1 MPVAQIL
8 VLLAAIALLAAAAR
22 SSARCVLRRKNIPAE
37 AAKEVTTALSG
48 ALFLVYSLAALL
60 ACFLAAPQA
69 AESLRQLLVKQ
80 QSSSAAPAS
89 DDSTPDSS
97 QQPAEMPQGRM
108 TGEQARPERLLL
120 LAEIEERLHRETDGR
135 YQLFGQEHEY
145 IVAEGISGLE
155 DRYIAPSPEQL
166 APAADPIAPA
176 LPPQSISVRDLVSS
190 SDDISSILP
199 AQGPPAPA
207 QTLPQNPP
215 AEQLTSPP
223 VVVTP
228 SPAPPQPVAAQVVA
242 PPTTPQT
249 AAPVPTQQ
257 QVPPTVIVPQPSAP
271 TLTAASGIDQQI
283 RAQEQGQ
290 AVQPPAVQQVA
301 CDEIRSYMDNTD
313 IGVFRYA
320 VTKPEGVVTP
330 WKGPTGSYAVTA
342 GAAHGSC
349 RDYAMQAGLN
359 GRTLRCQFSCART
372 APSPVVQASSPA
384 VRPSRSGKEVI
395 RDAMNSSDQE
405 AFLKALTYYG
415 PFSWRSSS
423 GIFYTVSPVRLGNPC
438 REYEVQA
445 NIQGRVFKY
454 IESNCE

>member
-8 VLLAAIALLAAAAR
+8 VLLAAIALLAVAAR

-48 ALFLVYSLAALL
+48 ALFLVYSMAALL

-80 QSSSAAPAS
+80 QPSSAAPTS
-89 DDSTPDSS
+89 DSTPDSS
-97 QQPAEMPQGRM
+97 LPAEMPQGRM
-108 TGEQARPERLLL
+108 TGEQARAERLLL

-155 DRYIAPSPEQL
+155 DRYIVPSPEQL
-166 APAADPIAPA
+166 APATDPAAPA
-176 LPPQSISVRDLVSS
+176 LPQQSISVRELVSS
-190 SDDISSILP
+190 SDGISSILP
-199 AQGPPAPA
+199 TQTPPAPV
-207 QTLPQNPP
+207 QPVPQNPP
-215 AEQLTSPP
+215 AEQLTPP
-223 VVVTP
+223 VVVT
-228 SPAPPQPVAAQVVA
+228 PPQPVAAQVVV
-242 PPTTPQT
+242 PPVTQQT
-249 AAPVPTQQ
+249 APVPAQQ
-257 QVPPTVIVPQPSAP
+257 QVQPTVVVPQPSAP

-290 AVQPPAVQQVA
+290 TVQPPAVQQVV

-320 VTKPEGVVTP
+320 VTKPESVVTP
-330 WKGPTGSYAVTA
+330 WKGPTGSYTVTA
-342 GAAHGSC
+342 GAAHGGC
-349 RDYAMQAGLN
+349 RDYAMQAELN

-372 APSPVVQASSPA
+372 ASSPTVQASSPV
-384 VRPSRSGKEVI
+384 VRPPRSGKEVI

>member
-8 VLLAAIALLAAAAR
+8 VLLAVLALLAVAAR
-22 SSARCVLRRKNIPAE
+22 SSARCILRRKNIPAE

-69 AESLRQLLVKQ
+69 AESLRQLLVTQ
-80 QSSSAAPAS
+80 PPSSAAPAS
-89 DDSTPDSS
+89 DSTPDSS
-97 QQPAEMPQGRM
+97 QPAEMPQGRM
-108 TGEQARPERLLL
+108 TGEQARTERLLL

-199 AQGPPAPA
+199 AQAPPAPA
-207 QTLPQNPP
+207 PIAPQTPP
-215 AEQLTSPP
+215 AAQLAPP

-228 SPAPPQPVAAQVVA
+228 PPPQPVAAQVVA
-242 PPTTPQT
+242 PPITSQT
-249 AAPVPTQQ
+249 APAPAQQ
-257 QVPPTVIVPQPSAP
+257 QVQPTVIVPQPFAP

-342 GAAHGSC
+342 GAAHGGC
-349 RDYAMQAGLN
+349 RDYTMQAGLN

-372 APSPVVQASSPA
+372 APSLVVQASSPA

-395 RDAMNSSDQE
+395 REAMNNSDSE
-405 AFLKALTYYG
+405 ALFQALTYSG